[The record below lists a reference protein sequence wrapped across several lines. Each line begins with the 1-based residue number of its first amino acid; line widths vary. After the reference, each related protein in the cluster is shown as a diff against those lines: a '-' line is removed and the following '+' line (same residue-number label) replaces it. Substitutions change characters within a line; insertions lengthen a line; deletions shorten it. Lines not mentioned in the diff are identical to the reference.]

1 MVVLSLTR
9 RTSRLLRFEVE
20 DEIATVFC
28 GSKKTLASGVP
39 MARLLFGD
47 HPGLGFIVLPIM
59 VYHQLQL
66 LVCSMLAERYARR
79 AAPAPSGEAR

>member
-1 MVVLSLTR
+1 
-9 RTSRLLRFEVE
+9 
-20 DEIATVFC
+20 
-28 GSKKTLASGVP
+28 

-66 LVCSMLAERYARR
+66 LVGSVLAQRYARR
-79 AAPAPSGEAR
+79 GGGTRAGQ